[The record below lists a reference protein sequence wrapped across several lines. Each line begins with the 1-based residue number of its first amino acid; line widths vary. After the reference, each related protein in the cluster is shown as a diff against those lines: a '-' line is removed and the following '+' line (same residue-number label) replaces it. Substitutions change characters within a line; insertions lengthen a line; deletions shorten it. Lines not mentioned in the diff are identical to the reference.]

1 MHDEL
6 GRFLLRLTFGTEAD
20 AKKWGKHPSA
30 RRWVTR
36 FTWER
41 IMWGGYLESASCPKQ
56 MFKTSTSLFPKM
68 CFPGLLS
75 PPESNESNLST
86 TCFHGEMS
94 ILSSVFIQ
102 GYHCFRLRPVPGSA
116 RGVGVWPC
124 LWPCGVWSPGD
135 LSVCTLCPCRCW
147 SALQNAG
154 ALVGVCVAASSA
166 ETGRRSVDVWVK
178 PGPYIFDGSYH
189 PLMVKLGW
197 FTIALL
203 SLLTIW
209 IHINL
214 QDNSA
219 SFTLG
224 LPVCAVFD
232 RIHDLFISIP
242 TPFFFLAPGR
252 KTMADA
258 RSGKTR
264 PSLMK
269 SLPLVGPWHPMIGVP
284 RLHLVVFRSG
294 QRWWG
299 FPPKAQFQSCVI

>member
-1 MHDEL
+1 
-6 GRFLLRLTFGTEAD
+6 
-20 AKKWGKHPSA
+20 
-30 RRWVTR
+30 
-36 FTWER
+36 
-41 IMWGGYLESASCPKQ
+41 MWGGYLESASCPKQ

-203 SLLTIW
+203 SLLTI
-209 IHINL
+209 
-214 QDNSA
+214 
-219 SFTLG
+219 
-224 LPVCAVFD
+224 
-232 RIHDLFISIP
+232 
-242 TPFFFLAPGR
+242 
-252 KTMADA
+252 
-258 RSGKTR
+258 
-264 PSLMK
+264 
-269 SLPLVGPWHPMIGVP
+269 
-284 RLHLVVFRSG
+284 
-294 QRWWG
+294 
-299 FPPKAQFQSCVI
+299 